1 MKITTEAIVLH
12 LSKYSDKAAIVHT
25 YTRKYGRMTYMLY
38 GISGKKR
45 SQLLSAT
52 EPFSLVEIEATH
64 NLGREI
70 QTLNNVSLSYVKKSA
85 GDFNKRAVS
94 MFIAE
99 ILYRTLSHPEPDEVL
114 FDYLSDTLKGL
125 DFTEDIENFHLRFL
139 LQYTYFLGI
148 MPSLD
153 EYGKMLDITTGLLIN
168 EQNIDNCFTVKETEL
183 LIMLLNNKKVNISR
197 VERQSLLN
205 KLCMY
210 YECHLTDFIKPKSLD
225 VLKEVFDS

>member
-45 SQLLSAT
+45 SQLVSAT
-52 EPFSLVEIEATH
+52 EPLSLVEIEATH
-64 NLGREI
+64 SIGREI
-70 QTLNNVSLSYVKKSA
+70 QTLNAISLSYIRNSANEFKK
-85 GDFNKRAVS
+85 KAVS
-94 MFIAE
+94 MFISE
-99 ILYRTLSHPEPDEVL
+99 ILYRTLSHPEPDEIL
-114 FDYLSDTLKGL
+114 FDFLSNAVRSL
-125 DFTEDIENFHLRFL
+125 DSTDDSENFHLRFM

-153 EYGKMLDITTGLLIN
+153 EQGKMLDIATGLMVC
-168 EQNIDNCFTVKETEL
+168 EHEAEDCFNVKETETL
-183 LIMLLNNKKVNISR
+183 VRLMNEDKIEIGR
-197 VERQSLLN
+197 RERQSLLD

-210 YECHLTDFIKPKSLD
+210 YECHLTDFFTPKSLD
-225 VLKEVFDS
+225 VLKEVFD